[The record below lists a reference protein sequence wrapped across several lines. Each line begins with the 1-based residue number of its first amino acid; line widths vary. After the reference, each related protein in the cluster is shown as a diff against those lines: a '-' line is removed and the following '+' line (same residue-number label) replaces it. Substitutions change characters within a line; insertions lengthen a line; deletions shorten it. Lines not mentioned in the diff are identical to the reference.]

1 MKKISKNEV
10 EHITHLARL
19 TLDERELEK
28 VTVQLDTILSYVEKL
43 DELETSDVK
52 PTTHVFSVCNAFRDD
67 VVLESL
73 PREKALANAPRQDG
87 ESFHVPKI
95 I

>member
-1 MKKISKNEV
+1 MRKISKDEV

-19 TLDERELEK
+19 ILDEGELEK
-28 VTVQLDTILSYVEKL
+28 ITVQLDTILSYVEKL
-43 DELETSDVK
+43 DELETSNVE

-67 VVLESL
+67 VILDSL